1 MQDLES
7 HPNASGRDFTTSWR
21 KSDVEERTIE
31 RSILIQESDYGDE
44 TFLNLLDKD
53 GRQSPDGEIPPSI

>member
-1 MQDLES
+1 MEIASSRRKGNQDLES
-7 HPNASGRDFTTSWR
+7 HPSVSGRDITTSMR
-21 KSDVEERTIE
+21 KSDLDERTVD

-53 GRQSPDGEIPPSI
+53 DQ